1 MEITKNNIMG
11 RKAYTSELLVERG
24 IFPDDWEERLYEV
37 AKKGKGKMYY
47 ASELGLHRD
56 TLYSLIDR
64 DPKFKK
70 VIKKCMELAEQ
81 WWVDKVIDS
90 FENENSQ
97 RLNTNLWIYM
107 VQNQFRDSGW
117 VDRKDITT
125 DGKPIN
131 TDNNIQVEI
140 IKPKDDEDLVD
151 KE

>member
-1 MEITKNNIMG
+1 MG

-24 IFPDDWEERLYEV
+24 IFPKDWEERLYEV

-97 RLNTNLWIYM
+97 RLNSNLWIYM

-140 IKPKDDEDLVD
+140 IKPKDDEDLAD

>member
-1 MEITKNNIMG
+1 MG

-24 IFPDDWEERLYEV
+24 IFPKDWEERLYEV

-47 ASELGLHRD
+47 ATELGLHRD

-81 WWVDKVIDS
+81 WWVDKVVDS
-90 FENENSQ
+90 FENEKSQ

-131 TDNNIQVEI
+131 SDNEIKIEI
-140 IKPKDDEDLVD
+140 IKQNKNEDDGTTLDSR
-151 KE
+151 

>member
-1 MEITKNNIMG
+1 MG

-24 IFPDDWEERLYEV
+24 IFPEDWEERLYNL

-56 TLYSLIDR
+56 TLYKLIDR

-140 IKPKDDEDLVD
+140 IRPKDDEDLAD